1 MPVREVYF
9 AVEKVPFM
17 YDIDAGRL
25 YEMAGGRQVEVDNHL
40 VIRKVRFHS
49 TEISLDG
56 ALELIRGTET
66 TQ

>member
-1 MPVREVYF
+1 MREVYF
-9 AVEKVPFM
+9 AVENVPFM

-25 YEMAGGRQVEVDNHL
+25 YEMARGLQMEVNNHL

-56 ALELIRGTET
+56 ALELIRRTKT

>member
-1 MPVREVYF
+1 MREVYF
-9 AVEKVPFM
+9 AVENVPFV

-25 YEMAGGRQVEVDNHL
+25 YEMAGGGQVEVVNHL

-56 ALELIRGTET
+56 ALELIRGAET

>member
-1 MPVREVYF
+1 MREVYF
-9 AVEKVPFM
+9 AVENVPFM

-25 YEMAGGRQVEVDNHL
+25 YEMTGGRQMEVDNYL

-56 ALELIRGTET
+56 ALELIRGTKT

>member
-1 MPVREVYF
+1 MREVYF
-9 AVEKVPFM
+9 AVENVPFI

-25 YEMAGGRQVEVDNHL
+25 YEMAGGRQMEVDNHL

-56 ALELIRGTET
+56 ALELIRGTKT

>member
-1 MPVREVYF
+1 MREVYY
-9 AVEKVPFM
+9 AVENVPFM

-25 YEMAGGRQVEVDNHL
+25 YEMAGGRQVEVVNRL

-49 TEISLDG
+49 TEISLDN

>member
-1 MPVREVYF
+1 MREVYF
-9 AVEKVPFM
+9 AVEDVPFI

-25 YEMAGGRQVEVDNHL
+25 YEMAGGRQMEVDNHL

-56 ALELIRGTET
+56 ALELIRGTKT

>member
-1 MPVREVYF
+1 MREVYF
-9 AVEKVPFM
+9 AVENVPFM

-25 YEMAGGRQVEVDNHL
+25 YEMTGGRQMEVDNHL

-56 ALELIRGTET
+56 ALELIRGTKT

>member
-9 AVEKVPFM
+9 AVENVPFR
-17 YDIDAGRL
+17 YDIDAGKL

-40 VIRKVRFHS
+40 VIRKVRLHS
-49 TEISLDG
+49 TEITPDD

>member
-1 MPVREVYF
+1 MREVYF
-9 AVEKVPFM
+9 AVENVPFM

-25 YEMAGGRQVEVDNHL
+25 YEMAEGRQVEVVNRL

-49 TEISLDG
+49 TEISLDN